1 MKENLKKSEIQENK
15 RDEWMLLPKDTK
27 NDDDFSFLIGNSKKN
42 IKLTQK
48 PVKNIESKWEFN
60 EPEQQNISQ
69 EIPKECRIA
78 LKPSYTIG
86 DAGSSWRMMKLQKI
100 YEIASETGK
109 SVDTVALERYGSLEA
124 FDEAREE
131 REELDR
137 RKKYGPSKEKVTGSL
152 YKQRQDL
159 NASNYKQDSKSSL
172 SLSNSTIVT
181 HSTLNKLQA
190 EIIKM
195 QMRGDSNSSE
205 LQKQYEIAVSIFE
218 TQNAGKDTIST
229 NMNIM
234 NKKSSIVDP
243 NNMTIEDMVKEEKMT
258 RNQNYKR
265 QYRQMAEQIIRDPD
279 FKDDLDY
286 YDENAEKLSKRIQR
300 REIDFRNMSISDF
313 QRTQKILDTCPLCHQ
328 DSSPPIAP
336 IISIGTRVYL
346 SLPSPPELA
355 KYHALIVPL
364 HHRINTLE
372 CDDDEWDEIRNFMK
386 CLIRMADERDQDVIF
401 YENASAPHR
410 RMHTAIEAV
419 PVPRDVSAQ
428 APAFF
433 REAIL
438 SSDEEWSQHQKII
451 DTLARA
457 KKGLGKMA
465 FRRSMTKEAPYFH
478 VWFELDGG
486 IGHIVEDL
494 SKWGKGDQFSRQVF
508 ATMLDL
514 DPTIWRKRG
523 RWTGEQGP
531 REKAFI
537 HAWEKYDWTQSIY
550 NENS

>member
-1 MKENLKKSEIQENK
+1 
-15 RDEWMLLPKDTK
+15 MLLPKDK
-27 NDDDFSFLIGNSKKN
+27 QNEDEFGFLIGKSKRE
-42 IKLTQK
+42 
-48 PVKNIESKWEFN
+48 VKNSPKTSKWEFN
-60 EPEQQNISQ
+60 EPKEQNIVQ
-69 EIPKECRIA
+69 ESFK
-78 LKPSYTIG
+78 KSTPSYTIG

-109 SVDTVALERYGSLEA
+109 SVDEVALERYGSLEA

-137 RKKYGPSKEKVTGSL
+137 RKKYGPSKEKVVGSL
-152 YKQRQDL
+152 YKQRLSL
-159 NASNYKQDSKSSL
+159 NALDHKQDSKSNL
-172 SLSNSTIVT
+172 SLSDSGIIT
-181 HSTLNKLQA
+181 HSSLNKMQA

-195 QMRGDSNSSE
+195 RMRNDPNVSE
-205 LQKQYEIAVSIFE
+205 LQRQYEIAVSMFE
-218 TQNAGKDTIST
+218 SQNVEKDSIPS
-229 NMNIM
+229 NM
-234 NKKSSIVDP
+234 NKKLSSTIDP

-258 RNQNYKR
+258 RNQSYKR
-265 QYRQMAEQIIRDPD
+265 QYREMADQIIKNRD

-300 REIDFRNMSISDF
+300 REIDFRNMSVSDI
-313 QRTQKILDTCPLCHQ
+313 QRTQKIIDTCPLCHQ

-336 IISIGTRVYL
+336 VISMGTCVYL

-372 CDDDEWDEIRNFMK
+372 CDDNEWDEIRNFMK

-419 PVPRDVSAQ
+419 PVPREVSSQ

-451 DTLARA
+451 DTLAKA

-465 FRRSMTKEAPYFH
+465 FRRSMSKEAPYFH

-494 SKWGKGDQFSRQVF
+494 DKWGKGDQFSRQVF

-514 DPTIWRKRG
+514 DPTIWRRRG
-523 RWTGEQGP
+523 RWTGKQDP

-537 HAWEKYDWTQSIY
+537 HAWKKYDWTQSIY
-550 NENS
+550 N

>member
-1 MKENLKKSEIQENK
+1 
-15 RDEWMLLPKDTK
+15 
-27 NDDDFSFLIGNSKKN
+27 
-42 IKLTQK
+42 
-48 PVKNIESKWEFN
+48 
-60 EPEQQNISQ
+60 
-69 EIPKECRIA
+69 
-78 LKPSYTIG
+78 
-86 DAGSSWRMMKLQKI
+86 MMKLEKI

-137 RKKYGPSKEKVTGSL
+137 RKKYGPSKEKITGSL

-159 NASNYKQDSKSSL
+159 DLLNRKQDSKYSL
-172 SLSNSTIVT
+172 SLSNSSIVT

-195 QMRGDSNSSE
+195 QMRGDSNLSE
-205 LQKQYEIAVSIFE
+205 LEKQYEIALSMFE
-218 TQNAGKDTIST
+218 AQNAEKDSIPANTS
-229 NMNIM
+229 IM
-234 NKKSSIVDP
+234 NKQSSSIVDP

-265 QYRQMAEQIIRDPD
+265 QYRQMADQIIRDPN

-300 REIDFRNMSISDF
+300 REIDFRNMSVSDF

-328 DSSPPIAP
+328 DSSPPMAP
-336 IISIGTRVYL
+336 IISMGTRVYL

-401 YENASAPHR
+401 YENACAPHR

-438 SSDEEWSQHQKII
+438 SSDKEWSQHQKII

-465 FRRSMTKEAPYFH
+465 FRRSITKEAPYFH

-494 SKWGKGDQFSRQVF
+494 GKWGKGDQFSRQVF
-508 ATMLDL
+508 ATILDL
-514 DPTIWRKRG
+514 DPTIWRRRG
-523 RWTGEQGP
+523 RWTGEQDP

-537 HAWEKYDWTQSIY
+537 QAWKKYDWTLSIY
-550 NENS
+550 DQNS